1 MIFYQVSIRLE
12 YSCYKLI
19 VCYLLKSIIVFS
31 IILYKGRAFIYLL
44 KKIPL
49 FGLRKWSCVFF
60 LSINP
65 HSWCIVILRYLKL
78 WQLNRMDIDIYFHTK
93 IVLCIFQTRVHCKIY
108 PNWFKA
114 NEHVKPY
121 VERKPKPICQ
131 LNCIDK

>member
-31 IILYKGRAFIYLL
+31 IQRSCLYLPVKEDTFIWF
-44 KKIPL
+44 KKMIM
-49 FGLRKWSCVFF
+49 WFF

-131 LNCIDK
+131 LNCIDE

>member
-49 FGLRKWSCVFF
+49 FGLRKWSCVF

-131 LNCIDK
+131 LNCIDE